1 MKKLNKIRQG
11 KKLLTLFLCGMLTI
25 PTLTACTA
33 GSKLIFMGRL
43 SGNEVFRI
51 GSNVCTLPELKVY
64 LTTAQKQYENILGV
78 DMWERDFGGVTL
90 ESYLKETILGQIA
103 QIKSMT
109 LLAEEYGIELS
120 EAEQK
125 KVSEAAKKYY
135 DSLNDAEKKYLEVEE
150 ETIADL
156 YRDYALANKVYEEI
170 TQNVETEVSDD
181 EARKITVQEILLK
194 VNEEDT
200 EEQKKE
206 QYKKAK
212 RILRQAKKDDAN
224 FLEIAEENSE
234 NEIIEYTFGKGEQ
247 EQEIEIAA
255 FNLATDQISDIVE
268 TSSGYVIM
276 KCVSNF
282 DREQTDANK
291 AEIVKKRKT
300 EAFDD
305 IYEEFIS
312 KQPSQLND
320 KLWESITFTDDDEIN
335 NMTFFEV
342 YNEVFGV

>member
-1 MKKLNKIRQG
+1 MKKTKKI
-11 KKLLTLFLCGMLTI
+11 KKRKKIVTLILCGMLTVS
-25 PTLTACTA
+25 TVTGCS
-33 GSKLIFMGRL
+33 GSKLSFMGRL
-43 SGNEVFRI
+43 SGDEVFRI

-78 DMWERDFGGVTL
+78 DMWDRDFGGVTL

-109 LLAEEYGIELS
+109 LLAEEYKIELS

-125 KVSEAAKKYY
+125 KVQEAAKKYY
-135 DSLNDAEKKYLEVEE
+135 DSLNEAEREYLEIDE
-150 ETIADL
+150 ETIAGL
-156 YRDYALANKVYEEI
+156 YEEYALANKVYEEI
-170 TQNVETEVSDD
+170 TQNVDTEVSDD
-181 EARKITVQEILLK
+181 EARKITVQEIFFQAGEGDAK
-194 VNEEDT
+194 NH
-200 EEQKKE
+200 KSA

-212 RILRQAKKDDAN
+212 KILKEVRSENAD
-224 FLEIAEENSE
+224 FLEIAEQNSE
-234 NEIIEYTFGKGEQ
+234 SETIEYTFGKGEQ
-247 EQEIEIAA
+247 EKEIETAA
-255 FNLATDQISDIVE
+255 FNLDTDQISDIVE
-268 TSSGYVIM
+268 TDSGYVIM

-291 AEIVKKRKT
+291 AEIVKQRKT
-300 EAFDD
+300 EAFDAVYD
-305 IYEEFIS
+305 EFIS

-320 KLWESITFTDDDEIN
+320 KLWESITFTDNNKIS